1 MTPMMTR
8 TSERTV
14 TFKGPFRL
22 AGLDEVLP
30 AGDYTVETREER
42 IEGLSYNA
50 YRRTATVL
58 RLPAAS
64 GPAYLTRAL
73 NVEPE
78 ELDAAMAHDPARP
91 ESLP

>member
-1 MTPMMTR
+1 MMTR

-14 TFKGPFRL
+14 TFNRPFRL

-30 AGDYTVETREER
+30 AGDYSVETREER
-42 IEGLSYNA
+42 IEGLSYDA

-58 RLPAAS
+58 LLPAAS
-64 GPAYLTRAL
+64 GPSYLTRAL

-78 ELDAAMAHDPARP
+78 ELDAAMAHDLASSEDSP
-91 ESLP
+91 